1 MAPYR
6 VPILFAGHILLFT
19 AVYLLAYVVRF
30 DGEIP
35 QEYLRRLV
43 VNLPLVVGVKLAIF
57 VTMDGHRGWWRYTS
71 FADLLLLA
79 ETTTLGSIA
88 LAAIT
93 YLEPAWARA
102 PRSILLI
109 DWAGS
114 LMVLGGLRSGIRS
127 IRERYYPMISGR
139 AVKRVLI
146 VGASTDSASLVGEIA
161 RQPHLGMRVI
171 GILDQDRANR
181 GRILGGVKILGTPQE
196 IPHLAAR
203 LNVQVVLV
211 PTGALAPDKIREL
224 VGLCGGTGVKLQ
236 VVPRY
241 ESLLSGRLTLQP
253 RDIDINDLLSRDP
266 VRLDSQAV
274 GEFLRGRAVLVT
286 GAAGSIGSEICRQI
300 LAFRPTRLVLLDF
313 NENGLFFLERE
324 LRPAAPPTAIST
336 VLASINDAT
345 RIRETLELHRP
356 QVVFHAA
363 AHKHVPV
370 MEVNPGEAVKN
381 NVFGTRTLV
390 DEAVRAGVEAF
401 VMISTDKA
409 VNPTSVMG
417 ATKRTAEAYVQALSQ
432 RVRTRL
438 ITVRFGNVLGSNGS
452 VVPIF
457 KEQIRRGGPLTL
469 THPDMTRFFMTI
481 PEAAQLV
488 LQAGSIGHGGEIF
501 VLDMG
506 EPVRIIDLARDM
518 IRLSGLREGHEIE
531 IVTTGLRTGEK
542 LYEELYDHA
551 EQRLP
556 TTHPKIFRARHRPC
570 DERWLI
576 ARLEELSRTVD
587 GPAERVIAALKR
599 INPEYRPQRGT
610 EAGHSSAGR
619 PGEVQSPPD
628 VNPKPVRS
636 AARESYAALAQAI
649 SSPALDLEG
658 TSG

>member
-1 MAPYR
+1 
-6 VPILFAGHILLFT
+6 
-19 AVYLLAYVVRF
+19 
-30 DGEIP
+30 
-35 QEYLRRLV
+35 
-43 VNLPLVVGVKLAIF
+43 
-57 VTMDGHRGWWRYTS
+57 
-71 FADLLLLA
+71 
-79 ETTTLGSIA
+79 
-88 LAAIT
+88 
-93 YLEPAWARA
+93 
-102 PRSILLI
+102 
-109 DWAGS
+109 
-114 LMVLGGLRSGIRS
+114 
-127 IRERYYPMISGR
+127 
-139 AVKRVLI
+139 
-146 VGASTDSASLVGEIA
+146 
-161 RQPHLGMRVI
+161 
-171 GILDQDRANR
+171 
-181 GRILGGVKILGTPQE
+181 
-196 IPHLAAR
+196 LAAR

-224 VGLCGGTGVKLQ
+224 VGLCGGTGVQLQ

-253 RDIDINDLLSRDP
+253 RDIDINDLLSRAP
-266 VRLDSQAV
+266 VQLDSQAV
-274 GEFLRGRAVLVT
+274 GEFLRGRVVVVT

-324 LRPAAPPTAIST
+324 LCTAASPTEIST

-345 RIRETLELHRP
+345 RIRETLERFRP
-356 QVVFHAA
+356 HVVFHAA

-381 NVFGTRTLV
+381 NVFGTKMVV

-417 ATKRTAEAYVQALSQ
+417 ATKRTAEVYIQALSQ

-438 ITVRFGNVLGSNGS
+438 ITVRFGTVLGSNGS

-457 KEQIRRGGPLTL
+457 TEQIRRGGPLTL

-488 LQAGSIGHGGEIF
+488 LQAGSIGDGGEIF

-506 EPVRIIDLARDM
+506 EPVRIINLARDM
-518 IRLSGLREGHEIE
+518 IRLFGLREGHDIE

-556 TTHPKIFRARHRPC
+556 TTHPKIFRARHRRC

-599 INPEYRPQRGT
+599 INPEYRPQRAMGT
-610 EAGHSSAGR
+610 CRSSAGW
-619 PGEVQSPPD
+619 PGEVRTPAD
-628 VNPKPVRS
+628 VRPKPGRS
-636 AARESYAALAQAI
+636 GALEMCADGDKTP
-649 SSPALDLEG
+649 SSWALEVKGNLG
-658 TSG
+658 